1 MNEITIFN
9 DNLSS
14 AEITQIIVKENK
26 LSNKIKIIDSADKYF
41 SCENEE
47 IAKKTR
53 DFYDKDGKA
62 HENPNA
68 SNAKIPAN
76 FYRMLVQ
83 QKQDYGFAKS
93 FVFKLS
99 DENEEEID
107 LKENEYGK
115 EWIKFLKKNLY
126 KFAYLSSEKAINHG
140 LTWCYVWIDEN
151 GELQLKNVS
160 AKYIYPIWK
169 DNEHTKL
176 DKLVYNYEVK
186 EYESL
191 NPTIKEYAEY
201 WTDKERI
208 VFDANT
214 YDDITDVK
222 NEMGEILHSHM
233 IQDNEGISWDKIPF
247 IVFKGTN
254 DEKSMLE
261 FIKEYI
267 DNYDELNSKSVDGLN
282 DDLDPLLVFKGISPD
297 VKDLLEAREIAKM
310 TRTVSLDTDGDAHYI
325 QAQTNIDA
333 YNSTLVRLKRDLINF
348 GYGIDFE
355 DARFGGNPNQLV
367 IKSLYQN
374 LDTYTD
380 GLERHFQNFINELKY
395 FFDKW
400 YEFTRKG
407 SFDEVQKYTIGIELD
422 RSMMINESSLIDDTV
437 KLAGTGISQKT
448 LLEHNPIVDDVEL
461 ELDRIKEQQKEQ
473 QELFDFDN
481 IENQNNIKE

>member
-9 DNLSS
+9 NDLSPS
-14 AEITQIIVKENK
+14 EITQIIVNESK
-26 LSNKIKIIDSADKYF
+26 LSKKIQTIKSADNYF
-41 SCENEE
+41 SCHNEE
-47 IAKKTR
+47 IEKKTR
-53 DFYDKDGKA
+53 NYYDKDRKP

-93 FVFKLS
+93 FIFKLS
-99 DENEEEID
+99 DENEQDID
-107 LKENEYGK
+107 IKEDEYGK
-115 EWIKFLKKNLY
+115 EWLNFLKKTLY
-126 KFAYLSSEKAINHG
+126 NFAYLSSEKAINHG

-151 GELQLKNVS
+151 GDLQLKNVS
-160 AKYIYPIWK
+160 SQYIYPIWK

-176 DKLVYNYEVK
+176 DKLVYNYQVK
-186 EYESL
+186 QYKSL
-191 NPTIKEYAEY
+191 NPTITEYAEY

-208 VFDANT
+208 VFDT
-214 YDDITDVK
+214 SDYQDVTDVK
-222 NEMGEILHSHM
+222 NEMGEIVYSHM
-233 IQDNEGISWDKIPF
+233 LQGDNGISWDRIPF

-267 DNYDELNSKSVDGLN
+267 DNYDELQSKSVDGLN

-297 VKDLLEAREIAKM
+297 VSDLLEAREIAKM
-310 TRTVSLDTDGDAHYI
+310 TRTISLDTDGDAHYI
-325 QAQTNIDA
+325 QAQTSIDA
-333 YNSTLVRLKRDLINF
+333 YNITLARLKKDLISF
-348 GYGIDFE
+348 GYGIDYE
-355 DARFGGNPNQLV
+355 DVRFGGNPNQLV

-400 YEFTRKG
+400 YEFTNKG
-407 SFDEVQKYTIGIELD
+407 SFEKVQKYTIGIKLD
-422 RSMMINESSLIDDTV
+422 RSMMINESSLIEDTV

-461 ELDRIKEQQKEQ
+461 ELDRINEQKKEQ
-473 QELFDFDN
+473 QELFNFNDL
-481 IENQNNIKE
+481 ENQNK